1 MLVLVPEIGSK
12 RSFLEKKSLLSDRLQ
27 MHKPFLNWFNSMPL
41 VCQQKLARIIWML
54 ITDDISDMALPSED
68 ILFKFKLHVSSIDIP
83 LRKAARITMIIAIT
97 DSIMENIFDFLNIDQ
112 NFKDLQLEKK
122 LISLEEKIWE
132 KIRENW
138 YKVRESFYPFNLLS
152 LALKNQEGSNP

>member
-1 MLVLVPEIGSK
+1 
-12 RSFLEKKSLLSDRLQ
+12 
-27 MHKPFLNWFNSMPL
+27 MHEPFLNWFNSMPL